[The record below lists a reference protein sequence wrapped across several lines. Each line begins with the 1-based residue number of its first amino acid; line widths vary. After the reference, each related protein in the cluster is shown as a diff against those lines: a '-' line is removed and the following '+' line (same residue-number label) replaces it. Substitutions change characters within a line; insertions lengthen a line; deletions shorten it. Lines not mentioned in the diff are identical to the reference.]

1 MLYAQCRLL
10 LAIFAVPLFLWLQ
23 KEEGTS
29 TTTAFAD
36 SYYADGAEGKGE
48 REGGKGDVTATGMK
62 AKNIY

>member
-10 LAIFAVPLFLWLQ
+10 LAIFAVPSFLWLQ

-36 SYYADGAEGKGE
+36 SYYADGGRERE